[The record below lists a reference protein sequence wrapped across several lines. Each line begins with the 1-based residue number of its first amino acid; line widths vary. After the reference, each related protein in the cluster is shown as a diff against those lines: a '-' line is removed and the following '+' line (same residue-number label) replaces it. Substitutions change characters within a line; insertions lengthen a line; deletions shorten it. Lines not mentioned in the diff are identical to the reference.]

1 MLTITDLHAHYG
13 KSQVLNGVQYHLKP
27 GEIGTILG
35 RNGSG
40 RSTLCKAIIGLLPPT
55 SGSVSL
61 NGQELARRAP
71 HEVARAGIGY
81 VPEEREI
88 FLNLT
93 VDENMT
99 IGRKKA
105 SPGSP
110 QWSAAELYDLFPRL
124 RERRRVKAGS
134 LSGGEQQM
142 LTIFRTLLG
151 NPAVILVDE
160 PTEGL
165 APKIV
170 EVVRDVLLEM
180 RRRGL
185 AVLLLEQKLAL
196 ALEIADHVSV
206 MGHGTIVFDGSVEEF
221 RANQEIRSR
230 WLEVS

>member
-1 MLTITDLHAHYG
+1 MLTVNDLHAHYG
-13 KSQVLNGVQYHLKP
+13 KSHVLNGVRYQLKP

-55 SGSVSL
+55 SGSVAL
-61 NGQELARRAP
+61 GGRELAGRAP

-88 FLNLT
+88 FLNLS

-99 IGRKKA
+99 IGRKKGI
-105 SPGSP
+105 PGAP
-110 QWSAAELYDLFPRL
+110 TWTPEELYDLFPRL

-142 LTIFRTLLG
+142 LTMFRTLLG
-151 NPAVILVDE
+151 NPLMILIDE

-170 EVVRDVLLEM
+170 GVVRDTVLEM
-180 RRRGL
+180 KRRGIG
-185 AVLLLEQKLAL
+185 VLLLEQKLSL
-196 ALEIADHVSV
+196 ALQIADHVAV
-206 MGHGTIVFDGSVEEF
+206 MGHGEIVFEGSVEEF
-221 RANQEIRSR
+221 RANHEVRTR